1 MTFQVLDAKARVVE
15 RQVRL
20 IVGEQRGEGNT
31 V

>member
-15 RQVRL
+15 GQLRL
-20 IVGEQRGEGNT
+20 IVGEPRGEGNT